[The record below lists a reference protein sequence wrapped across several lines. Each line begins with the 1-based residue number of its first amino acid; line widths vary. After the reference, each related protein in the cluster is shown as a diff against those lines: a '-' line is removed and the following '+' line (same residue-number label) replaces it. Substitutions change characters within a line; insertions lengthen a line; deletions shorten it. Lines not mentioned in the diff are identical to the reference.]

1 MRKFIFIIGLL
12 TSFALPM
19 RSESKNNFVPLK
31 GLPFIYTSNSLD
43 AELPD
48 VSDSLFNAVAQG
60 VNFDINST
68 LLRTSEPFVG
78 IVRQQLVPLLRGK
91 GLVLRRIIVRGA
103 ASPDGPYEN
112 NCRLGKGRTERL
124 IELLQR
130 ELGECFDT
138 LEVESNYICEDYGY
152 LASLMKQAGDKDAD
166 RVKKVWEDNGGD
178 ERACKKAL
186 MSLDGG
192 KAWNRWKTQYFPTL
206 RQARVMLWFGMP
218 VKETPKPEVK
228 DTIPVAVPV
237 TPIVVEPD
245 TAVAVVEEPEKV
257 KTPRLP
263 LIAVRTNLLHDFFY
277 MPNFGWAP
285 GGNIQLEYF
294 PLHGH
299 LTYNIGFTFTNH
311 QHWNNYK
318 FFQIRDLQLELRR
331 YFKEG
336 LPYRGAYLA
345 AYAHGF
351 MYGVGFNKDKGWEG
365 EGFGA
370 GVSGG
375 YTMKLIKSGHLR
387 LEFMMSLGFLYTM
400 YDPYIYGNPITGQY
414 DGKYYYDYT
423 GKVRDFKK
431 RDHNRAWFGPTNL
444 GVQLTYDLI
453 YRKKGGRR

>member
-1 MRKFIFIIGLL
+1 
-12 TSFALPM
+12 M
-19 RSESKNNFVPLK
+19 RSESKNDFVPLS
-31 GLPFIYTSNSLD
+31 GLPFVYTSSSLN
-43 AELPD
+43 AQVPT
-48 VSDSLFNAVAQG
+48 VSDSLFYVAAQG
-60 VNFDINST
+60 VGFDINST
-68 LLRTSEPFVG
+68 LLRPSEPFVG
-78 IVRQQLVPLLRGK
+78 LVRQQLVPLLRGK
-91 GLVLRRIIVRGA
+91 GLVLRRITVRGA

-112 NCRLGKGRTERL
+112 NCRLGERRTARL
-124 IELLQR
+124 LELLRR
-130 ELGECFDT
+130 ELGDVYDS
-138 LEVESNYICEDYGY
+138 LQVESNYVCEDYGY
-152 LASLMKQAGDKDAD
+152 LAYLMEKAGDPYADKVLQTWKDT
-166 RVKKVWEDNGGD
+166 GGN
-178 ERACKKAL
+178 ERRCKRIL
-186 MSLDGG
+186 MALDGG
-192 KAWNRWKTQYFPTL
+192 KPWQQWKTQYFPQL

-218 VKETPKPEVK
+218 VKDTPKPEPK
-228 DTIPVAVPV
+228 
-237 TPIVVEPD
+237 D
-245 TAVAVVEEPEKV
+245 TAVAVTPVVPVPVVADTTETIIDETLKEK
-257 KTPRLP
+257 KPRIP
-263 LIAVRTNLLHDFFY
+263 LIAVRTNLVHDFFY

-400 YDPYIYGNPITGQY
+400 YDPYIYGNPLTGQY